1 MFGERERPLMP
12 AQFALRVA
20 ILSGFAL
27 VVFSIIFFRLWYLQV
42 LSGDKYL
49 KQAKNNQ
56 VREVTVRAPR
66 GEILDRQGHVLV
78 DNRTALALQLN
89 PTELPRTHRRR
100 QREFARLGH
109 VIGMSQ
115 HAISKQLR
123 EQTKDLPANPVTLRR
138 DVPYDLVYY
147 LRENQGSYP
156 GVTVQHVYV
165 RNYPDGNLAA
175 QIFGY
180 VREITGPQLKEPRYQ
195 GLAPGD
201 QVGQSGVENTYD
213 NVLRGTNGMTRVQ
226 VDAQGRPTGGVLSQT
241 QPKPGDNLLLS
252 IDTPVQQAGEAA
264 LNSFSTPGAFV
275 AMNVNDGE
283 VLGLGSS
290 PTFDPSIFTKPVIPT
305 ATYKQLSSQTT
316 GAPLADRAVQG
327 LYPTGSTF
335 KPITAIAALES
346 GVLTPSTTIVD
357 GGSFTEGDITLHNAG
372 GGAYGALQLPQA
384 LQVSSDVFFYNVGA
398 MLYRDGGDAQQKW
411 ASELGIGHPTG
422 IDLPGEVAGLLP
434 TPAWRNKLF
443 KDAQSPNSPGGSSIV
458 PGDPTDRPWTIGDN
472 VNLAIGQG
480 DLQTDP
486 LQMAVAYAAIANGGN
501 VVRPHV
507 GLEVRNPEGGV
518 VQEIDPGPQRHL
530 DINPQYRQ
538 TILEGIHMAA
548 QSPGGT
554 SYPVFGNFPIPMAGK
569 TGTAQRIGQQD
580 QSWYVALAPY
590 PNPQI
595 VVATTIEQGGF
606 GVEAAAPV
614 ARQILDAYFNTHKQE
629 AKAAGGKVPSQGPI
643 QAGPAPSTGG
653 AAGNPY

>member
-27 VVFSIIFFRLWYLQV
+27 VMFSIIFFRLWYLQV

-100 QREFARLGH
+100 QREFARLGN

-115 HAISKQLR
+115 HEISKQLR
-123 EQTKDLPANPVTLRR
+123 EQTKDLPANPVTLKR

-147 LRENQGSYP
+147 LRENQDSYP

-195 GLAPGD
+195 GLTPGD

-283 VLGLGSS
+283 VLAMGSA
-290 PTFDPSIFTKPVIPT
+290 PAFDPSIFTRPIT
-305 ATYKQLSSQTT
+305 QRQYRALTSRATD
-316 GAPLADRAVQG
+316 APLANRAIQG

-335 KPITAIAALES
+335 KMITATAALEHKLIAPQTIFNDT
-346 GVLTPSTTIVD
+346 GTLKLDTLVLK
-357 GGSFTEGDITLHNAG
+357 NAG
-372 GGAYGALQLPQA
+372 DVINGPINMSDALK
-384 LQVSSDVFFYNVGA
+384 VSSDIYFYTLGLKA
-398 MLYRDGGDAQQKW
+398 KASKGHGQIQDW
-411 ASELGIGHPTG
+411 ARNYGLGEKTG
-422 IDLPGEVAGLLP
+422 IDLPAEVDGLIP
-434 TPAWRNKLF
+434 TPAWRNQLYRE
-443 KDAQSPNSPGGSSIV
+443 GL
-458 PGDPTDRPWTIGDN
+458 TDRPWTAGDN
-472 VNLAIGQG
+472 VNLAVGQG
-480 DLQTDP
+480 DLYADP
-486 LQMAVAYAAIANGGN
+486 LQMAVAYAALGNGGT
-501 VVRPHV
+501 VVNPHIGDDV
-507 GLEVRNPEGGV
+507 ETVTGKVLEEIKPAARRHVDISPTTRDTIMDGLTR
-518 VQEIDPGPQRHL
+518 
-530 DINPQYRQ
+530 
-538 TILEGIHMAA
+538 AA
-548 QSPGGT
+548 MEPGGT
-554 SYPVFGNFPIPMAGK
+554 SYPIFGNFRLPVAGK
-569 TGTAQRIGQQD
+569 TGTAERPNQAD
-580 QSWYVALAPY
+580 QSWYVALAPA
-590 PNPQI
+590 NDPQI
-595 VVATTIEQGGF
+595 VVAVTLERGGF
-606 GVEAAAPV
+606 GADTAAPIA
-614 ARQILDAYFNTHKQE
+614 ARILEHYFNLPITPASAGTAKTQE
-629 AKAAGGKVPSQGPI
+629 
-643 QAGPAPSTGG
+643 
-653 AAGNPY
+653 